1 MNYFHSG
8 DLGDVL
14 YALPSIR
21 ALGKG
26 DLYLNSRP
34 WTAKMSPERVRVLK
48 FLLEA
53 QSYVGRVSHGDVPKG
68 EYAVDFSTFRNGG
81 LIYGVSL
88 GDLQSEWVN
97 ANADFEPWLRVKPS
111 KQGGGRIVCHRS
123 PRYHNP
129 YFRWDEIGAKFGT
142 QLLFVG
148 LPHEVEELRRVTKV
162 HAEYLITHDYLE
174 LAKLIA
180 GADLFIGNQSSP
192 MGLAIGLGV
201 PFIQETCLWTP
212 DCLYPRENGFYC
224 YDGGIPSLNI
234 GAFAPPVNVDRLA
247 LPPGGWQVISKRTG
261 ERAIFKSHRLA
272 TKHLKHYDRY
282 FNDEEAA
289 EEVDRQ
295 NAVRLPRIFR
305 HDSTHEIFGKIKPL
319 VEAVA
324 TVPTRSSA
332 RSSRWWKW

>member
-1 MNYFHSG
+1 MRKHLLIPTRIVNYFHSG

-48 FLLEA
+48 SLLEA

-129 YFRWDEIGAKFGT
+129 YFRWDEIGAKFGP

-234 GAFAPPVNVDRLA
+234 GAFVSTPDVERNV

-261 ERAIFKSHRLA
+261 ERATFKSHRLA
-272 TKHLKHYDRY
+272 SKHLKHFDRY
-282 FNDEEAA
+282 LNDEESAQ
-289 EEVDRQ
+289 EVDRQ
-295 NAVRLPRIFR
+295 NATRIPRLVRR
-305 HDSTHEIFGKIKPL
+305 DSAYEIFGKIKPL
-319 VEAVA
+319 VEVVTA
-324 TVPTRSSA
+324 
-332 RSSRWWKW
+332 

>member
-34 WTAKMSPERVRVLK
+34 WTAKMSPERVKVLK
-48 FLLEA
+48 LLLET
-53 QSYVGRVSHGDVPKG
+53 QSYVGQVSHGDAPPSD
-68 EYAVDFSTFRNGG
+68 YTVDFSTFRNGG

-88 GDLQSEWVN
+88 GDLQSEWVH
-97 ANADFEPWLRVKPS
+97 ANADFEPWLQVEPS
-111 KQGGGRIVCHRS
+111 KQGRGRIVCHRS

-148 LPHEVEELRRVTKV
+148 MPHEVEELRRLTHV
-162 HAEYLITHDYLE
+162 HAEYVITQDYLE
-174 LAKLIA
+174 LAGLIA

-192 MGLAIGLGV
+192 MALAIGLGV

-212 DCLYPRENGFYC
+212 DCLYPRENGSFC
-224 YDGGIPSLNI
+224 YDGGIPCLNI
-234 GAFAPPVNVDRLA
+234 RPFVPPPDIDRRVM
-247 LPPGGWQVISKRTG
+247 PSGGWQVISKRTG
-261 ERAIFKSHRLA
+261 ERVTFKSHRLA
-272 TKHLKHYDRY
+272 TRHLKATDHYY
-282 FNDEEAA
+282 GEEEAA
-289 EEVDRQ
+289 QEVDRQ
-295 NAVRLPRIFR
+295 NVVRLPRLVR
-305 HDSTHEIFGKIKPL
+305 RDSAYQIFGKIKPL
-319 VEAVA
+319 VEAVS
-324 TVPTRSSA
+324 V
-332 RSSRWWKW
+332 

>member
-1 MNYFHSG
+1 
-8 DLGDVL
+8 
-14 YALPSIR
+14 
-21 ALGKG
+21 
-26 DLYLNSRP
+26 
-34 WTAKMSPERVRVLK
+34 MSPERVRVLK

-234 GAFAPPVNVDRLA
+234 GAFFPPVNVDRLA

-261 ERAIFKSHRLA
+261 ERVIFKSHRLA

-282 FNDEEAA
+282 FNDEQAA

-295 NAVRLPRIFR
+295 NAARLPRIFR

-332 RSSRWWKW
+332 RSSRWWRW

>member
-1 MNYFHSG
+1 
-8 DLGDVL
+8 
-14 YALPSIR
+14 
-21 ALGKG
+21 
-26 DLYLNSRP
+26 
-34 WTAKMSPERVRVLK
+34 MSPERVRVLK

-111 KQGGGRIVCHRS
+111 RQGGGRIVCHRS

-234 GAFAPPVNVDRLA
+234 GAFFPPVNVDRLA